1 MRPYGRISTHMPFG
15 FEVRGG
21 ISDERLVSVDAK
33 LKCGRGWA
41 WGQFPAYVCWRSG
54 VRRFTEAGQS
64 IAKTRSADYP
74 KIVAG
79 GICLIPRTGGFLSHY
94 EGIFE
99 PRDGEL

>member
-54 VRRFTEAGQS
+54 ESAASPKREKYSKTPFRR
-64 IAKTRSADYP
+64 
-74 KIVAG
+74 
-79 GICLIPRTGGFLSHY
+79 LSQNCGRRDLLDPPY
-94 EGIFE
+94 GGIFE